1 MKGIVL
7 AGGRGTRLYP
17 LTKCISKQL
26 LPVYDKPLV
35 YYPISTLMLT
45 GIRDIAIISTP
56 MSRPL
61 FERLLGTGE
70 DWGVRFTFLE
80 QDAPRG
86 LAEAFLIGEDFIDG
100 DPVALALGDNIF
112 YSAGLTGLLEE
123 AATLTSGA
131 RIFASEVAEPSQFG
145 VVGFYR
151 EGSPV
156 SLEEKPLH
164 PASNWAVTGLYF
176 YDNDVVDIARAVTP
190 SERNE
195 LEITDVNRAYL
206 DAGKLEVTRLP
217 RGTAWLDAG
226 TVDSLLQA
234 SQFVATLEARQ
245 RMKLACPEEVAYR
258 KGFISRRQLLSLA
271 AGLPNEYGSY
281 LRRICEGDQ

>member
-1 MKGIVL
+1 M
-7 AGGRGTRLYP
+7 
-17 LTKCISKQL
+17 
-26 LPVYDKPLV
+26 
-35 YYPISTLMLT
+35 
-45 GIRDIAIISTP
+45 
-56 MSRPL
+56 
-61 FERLLGTGE
+61 
-70 DWGVRFTFLE
+70 
-80 QDAPRG
+80 
-86 LAEAFLIGEDFIDG
+86 
-100 DPVALALGDNIF
+100 
-112 YSAGLTGLLEE
+112 
-123 AATLTSGA
+123 
-131 RIFASEVAEPSQFG
+131 
-145 VVGFYR
+145 
-151 EGSPV
+151 
-156 SLEEKPLH
+156 
-164 PASNWAVTGLYF
+164 TGLYF

>member
-145 VVGFYR
+145 VVGFDR

>member
-17 LTKCISKQL
+17 LTKSISKQL

-35 YYPISTLMLT
+35 YYPISTLMLA
-45 GIRDIAIISTP
+45 GIREIAIITTP
-56 MSRPL
+56 MSLPL

-80 QDAPRG
+80 QDEPRG
-86 LAEAFLIGEDFIDG
+86 LAEAFLIADEFING

-112 YSAGLTGLLEE
+112 YSAGLTGLLTE
-123 AATLTSGA
+123 AATLTRGA
-131 RIFASEVAEPSQFG
+131 RIFASEVSDPTQFG
-145 VVGFYR
+145 VVGFDR
-151 EGSPV
+151 DGRPA
-156 SLEEKPLH
+156 SLQEKPPR

-176 YDNDVVDIARAVTP
+176 YDRHVIEIAHSVRP
-190 SERNE
+190 SERGE

-206 DAGKLEVTRLP
+206 EAGTLEVIRLP

-245 RMKLACPEEVAYR
+245 RMKLSCPEEVAYR
-258 KGFISRRQLLSLA
+258 KGFISREELLALA
-271 AGLPNEYGSY
+271 SGHQDEYGAY
-281 LRRICEGDQ
+281 LRKISDGDQ

>member
-7 AGGRGTRLYP
+7 AGGKGTRLYP
-17 LTKCISKQL
+17 LTKSISKQL

-35 YYPISTLMLT
+35 YYPISTLMLA
-45 GIRDIAIISTP
+45 GIREIAIIATP
-56 MSRPL
+56 ISLPL

-70 DWGVRFTFLE
+70 DWGVRFSYLE
-80 QDAPRG
+80 QEEPRG
-86 LAEAFLIGEDFIDG
+86 LAEAFLIAEDFING

-112 YSAGLTGLLEE
+112 YSAGLTGLLTE
-123 AATLTSGA
+123 AAELTQGA
-131 RIFASEVAEPSQFG
+131 RIFASEVSDPTQFG
-145 VVGFYR
+145 VVGFDR
-151 EGSPV
+151 NGMANSIV
-156 SLEEKPLH
+156 EKPTR
-164 PASNWAVTGLYF
+164 PTSSWAVTGLYF
-176 YDNDVVDIARAVTP
+176 YDSQVVEIARGVKP

-206 DAGKLEVTRLP
+206 DAGTLQVTRLP

-245 RMKLACPEEVAYR
+245 RMKLSCPEEVAFR
-258 KGFISRRQLLSLA
+258 KGFISREDLLHLA
-271 AGLPNEYGSY
+271 ASLKNEYGAY
-281 LRRICEGDQ
+281 LRKISEGDQ